1 MVEAGQRAP
10 QFSLP
15 DDQRKPVTL
24 SELRGR
30 KVVLF
35 FYIKDDT
42 PG

>member
-1 MVEAGQRAP
+1 MVEAGQHAP